1 MGIRNYSNKYF
12 QENEDKIINQ
22 IKYLNDLENIKH
34 LVSNKKV
41 LSIDP
46 LFVWFGYVITNS
58 YTYIPN
64 HLDLSVSSDDIMN
77 KYLIT
82 SKLFKLPIESVV
94 KYFFKKPN
102 ISKRSINFEEIVF
115 AGDMNDGI
123 YEALKDQNLTKSE
136 LIDYIKK
143 KYNHIKVN
151 ENFDL
156 IVLNK
161 NWLLPESKVLSN
173 LILIFENESFLIY
186 E

>member
-82 SKLFKLPIESVV
+82 SKLFKLPINCGEI
-94 KYFFKKPN
+94 FFKKSN
-102 ISKRSINFEEIVF
+102 ISKEV
-115 AGDMNDGI
+115 
-123 YEALKDQNLTKSE
+123 
-136 LIDYIKK
+136 LI
-143 KYNHIKVN
+143 
-151 ENFDL
+151 
-156 IVLNK
+156 
-161 NWLLPESKVLSN
+161 
-173 LILIFENESFLIY
+173 
-186 E
+186 